1 MAATAPILHEDTL
14 ADSTMVGENLS
25 LAKGSGLLVDAD
37 VGAAKTYIT
46 MQAAVAAAAN
56 TRPSEFQGFVGRL
69 QRVFKL
75 GFDIGVLTD
84 ANVQGVTTIAE
95 LVAITPADPNKVG
108 GPLFLE

>member
-14 ADSTMVGENLS
+14 NDSVMVGENLS
-25 LAKGSGLLVDAD
+25 LAKASGLLADSD
-37 VGAAKTYIT
+37 VGGSKTYLT
-46 MQAAVAAAAN
+46 MQAAVATAAA
-56 TRPSEFQGFVGRL
+56 TKPSEFQGFVGRL
-69 QRVFKL
+69 QRSFKL

>member
-14 ADSTMVGENLS
+14 GDSEIVGLNLS
-25 LAKGSGLLVDAD
+25 LAKGAGLLADAD
-37 VGAAKTYIT
+37 VGGSKTYIT
-46 MQAAVAAAAN
+46 MQAAIATAAATKPA
-56 TRPSEFQGFVGRL
+56 EFQGFVGRL
-69 QRVFKL
+69 QRAMKL

-108 GPLFLE
+108 GPIAIE